1 MSDSEVTKE
10 NMRIVS
16 LLPAATEI
24 VALLGHLTHLVGI
37 SHECDFPAA
46 VNSLPRVTDCPLY
59 EAGLSSAEIDQRVRE
74 ALATDGT
81 LYRFNEPL
89 LRELRPDIILTQQLC
104 DVCAVGYGSVAALA
118 ANLPTRPILVNLEP
132 KSLGDIFEN
141 IRHVGEALGIKEQAE
156 TANADLRE
164 RVAAVRTK
172 TADLMHRPKVFLMEW
187 IDPPFSSGHWG
198 PEIVKIAGGEEIF
211 GRQGERSVQVP
222 WENVIA
228 AQPEVI
234 VLACCG
240 YKPERTLQDFPILQQ
255 FSRWNDL
262 SAVSQGRVYVV
273 DGNAYF
279 HRPGPRIVDS
289 LEILAEIIH
298 PELFGGIFPDRG
310 VVRLEKSA

>member
-1 MSDSEVTKE
+1 
-10 NMRIVS
+10 MRIVS

-24 VALLGHLTHLVGI
+24 IALLGQLDHLVGI
-37 SHECDFPAA
+37 SHECDFPAE
-46 VNSLPRVTDCPLY
+46 VNSLPRVTHCPLY
-59 EAGLSSAEIDQRVRE
+59 DAGLSSAEIDRRVRE

-81 LYRFNEPL
+81 LYRMNEPL
-89 LRELRPDIILTQQLC
+89 LRELRPDFILTQQLC

-118 ANLPTRPILVNLEP
+118 ANLPIRPILVNLEP
-132 KSLGDIFEN
+132 KCLADIFEN
-141 IRHVGEALGIKEQAE
+141 IRHIGEALGLKERAE
-156 TANADLRE
+156 AANTDLAK

-172 TADLMHRPKVFLMEW
+172 AAEVGRRPKVFLMEW
-187 IDPPFSSGHWG
+187 IDPPFCSGHWG
-198 PEIVKIAGGEEIF
+198 PELVKLAGGEEIF
-211 GRQGERSVQVP
+211 GRHGERSVQVP
-222 WENVIA
+222 WEDVIA

-240 YKPERTLQDFPILQQ
+240 YKPQRTLQDFPILQQ
-255 FSRWNDL
+255 LSGWNDL
-262 SAVSQGRVYVV
+262 SAVNQGRVYVV

-298 PELFGGIFPDRG
+298 PELFGGMFPDRG